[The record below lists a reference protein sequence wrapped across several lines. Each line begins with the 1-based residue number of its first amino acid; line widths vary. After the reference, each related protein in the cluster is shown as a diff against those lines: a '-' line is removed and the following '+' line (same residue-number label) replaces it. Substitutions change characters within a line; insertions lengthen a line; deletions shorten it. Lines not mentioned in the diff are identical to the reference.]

1 MGHSWSPLRKLS
13 EWPQASGPG
22 PQDTSGRRPWHPHR
36 AHDTSPPARRSWSR
50 ICLGSLD
57 LDGDGTNAGDSIESA
72 GRAHSQPRGFHLQ
85 RRKAGILAGL
95 PDWEGTQAR
104 EGKHKI
110 ALWGL
115 IDLADSYGQPEGN
128 GESCGGQEQTQTERT
143 KPFPEDQWVEGVE
156 VVSDKCKLQLKDPE
170 CPLSLDSLV
179 RMYSGINSEL
189 RPCHKDSFAM
199 PCAKNRY
206 MLFSCRMAQNDQSGL
221 AYFKPRVPAK
231 TPAPMNL
238 ITFAS
243 SMNCRSRSE
252 MPYPER

>member
-95 PDWEGTQAR
+95 PDWEGTQ
-104 EGKHKI
+104 
-110 ALWGL
+110 
-115 IDLADSYGQPEGN
+115 
-128 GESCGGQEQTQTERT
+128 
-143 KPFPEDQWVEGVE
+143 
-156 VVSDKCKLQLKDPE
+156 
-170 CPLSLDSLV
+170 V